1 MFTWIGPFVGGKRVG
16 ESAAAFSVVAVA
28 ANPGHMLLLLDA
40 IGLLVSGGV
49 DCAGLKNSVASG
61 ESGGEGSFEWASFPG
76 GTTGVE

>member
-1 MFTWIGPFVGGKRVG
+1 MG
-16 ESAAAFSVVAVA
+16 ESAAAFSVGAVA